1 MEQHTETAQ
10 RPATGLTPPPPP
22 KHPRRAFPASIVV
35 AVASAALASVMTLGL
50 AGLMVPAPA
59 ADEASA
65 TTATAARVTT
75 VAQTDTSE
83 PVVQVA
89 AAVKPAVVTITSTA
103 TRADRG
109 SAAIPAT
116 GVGSGV
122 IFASDGWILTNRHV
136 IEGSDELT
144 VTLADGRE
152 LSGSVVATD
161 QTLDLA
167 IVRVDATGLPTAK
180 IGSSADL
187 RVGQTVIA
195 IGSPLGEFT
204 ETVTAGILSATGR
217 SITVRD
223 ARTGQPV
230 EMTDLLQTDA
240 AINEGNSGGPLLD
253 IDGTV
258 IGVNSA
264 AASSAEG
271 IGFAIPIDEALAL
284 MERASGAELS

>member
-1 MEQHTETAQ
+1 MEQHIE
-10 RPATGLTPPPPP
+10 PSPLPSIGLTASAPSGRS
-22 KHPRRAFPASIVV
+22 RRALPASIGV
-35 AVASAALASVMTLGL
+35 ALASAALASVMTIGL
-50 AGLMVPAPA
+50 AGVLAPAPA
-59 ADEASA
+59 ADQASA
-65 TTATAARVTT
+65 TTTSAGQVPT
-75 VAQTDTSE
+75 VAQTDTSD

-89 AAVKPAVVTITSTA
+89 AAVRPAVVTITSTIS
-103 TRADRG
+103 RAGLG
-109 SAAIPAT
+109 SGAVQAT
-116 GVGSGV
+116 GIGSGV
-122 IFASDGWILTNRHV
+122 IFDSDGWILTNRHV
-136 IEGSDELT
+136 IEGSEELT

-152 LSGSVVATD
+152 LRGSVVASD
-161 QTLDLA
+161 KTLDLA

-187 RVGQTVIA
+187 RVGETVVA

-217 SITVRD
+217 DITVRD
-223 ARTGQPV
+223 ELTGQPV
-230 EMTDLLQTDA
+230 EMKDLLQTDA

-258 IGVNSA
+258 IGINSA

-284 MERASGAELS
+284 MRQATGTTLS